1 MFRHVFSVKVL
12 TAFEQPA
19 LSIKDV
25 EAFGFTVLVLAR
37 RQVGQENA
45 KETQGGKPHSHPLR
59 RRRCRTTK
67 PEPKMV
73 SSAMG

>member
-37 RQVGQENA
+37 REAGQE
-45 KETQGGKPHSHPLR
+45 K
-59 RRRCRTTK
+59 C
-67 PEPKMV
+67 
-73 SSAMG
+73 